1 MPVEGIRHKK
11 SIGKRMTQ
19 NLRVLFYSL
28 RLFFFRFSQRSLSAF
43 AFPVS
48 LVSSAD

>member
-19 NLRVLFYSL
+19 NLHVFYSL